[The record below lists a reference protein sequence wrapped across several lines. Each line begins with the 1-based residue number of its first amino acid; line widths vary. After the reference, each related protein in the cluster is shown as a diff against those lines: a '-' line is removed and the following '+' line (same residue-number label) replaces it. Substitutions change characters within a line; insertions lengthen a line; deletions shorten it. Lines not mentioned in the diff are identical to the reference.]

1 MAFVIDKINWDK
13 IKSFLGNALFG
24 AIFISFVGFSWW
36 GWVLEST
43 ANQKATQ
50 MSKEA
55 VIISLAKICVY
66 QASKDSKKEIKV
78 NKMIGQSS
86 WIRGDYVIDQ
96 GWSKITG
103 EEEPENGVADKC
115 AEMLVKNSQKN
126 K

>member
-1 MAFVIDKINWDK
+1 MAFLIDKINWDK

-66 QASKDSKKEIKV
+66 QASKDSKKKIKV

-103 EEEPENGVADKC
+103 EE
-115 AEMLVKNSQKN
+115 
-126 K
+126 